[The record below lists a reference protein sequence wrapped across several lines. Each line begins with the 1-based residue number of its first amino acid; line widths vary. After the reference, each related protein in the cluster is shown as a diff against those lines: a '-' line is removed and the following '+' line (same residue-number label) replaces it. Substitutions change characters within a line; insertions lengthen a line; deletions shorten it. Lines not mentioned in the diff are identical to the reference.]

1 VVLMFFYTS
10 LIILIPGVIFAFWAQ
25 TKVKSTFAKYSRV
38 DSATGMTGRSLA
50 RRLLDSNNL
59 NDIPVE
65 NIQGQLSDHYDPKK
79 RVVRLSQSTYNDSSV
94 ASLGVVA
101 HELGHVIQH
110 KEKYAPLMIRN
121 TFVPVAQFGS
131 SFAWIIFFG
140 GLLLSTP
147 PLLYAGIFLFTAV
160 VIFSLVTLP
169 VEFDASKRGLVMLE
183 KQVMMDK
190 NHVAMAKKVLSAAAM
205 TYLAST
211 LMAVLQLLR
220 MILIAR
226 R

>member
-1 VVLMFFYTS
+1 MVLMFFYTS

>member
-1 VVLMFFYTS
+1 MFFYTS

-25 TKVKSTFAKYSRV
+25 SKVKSTFAKYSRV
-38 DSATGMTGRSLA
+38 DSQTSMTGRSLA
-50 RRLLDSNNL
+50 RRLLDAYQL
-59 NDIPVE
+59 NDIPIE

-121 TFVPVAQFGS
+121 TFVPIAQFGS

-211 LMAVLQLLR
+211 LMAILQLLR

>member
-1 VVLMFFYTS
+1 MFFYTS